1 MFRASTGSPRLEA
14 TFMDSKAITRKD
26 FFTLTFTLIG
36 GAAVAAG
43 CSSSSKATDAGSS
56 GGSTGSSS
64 GGSTGASSGG
74 SAGTDAGRDLGVDR
88 QPDTGGVDTAN
99 SCASPLPAAQLP
111 DATGHTHI
119 LVIDA
124 STLSATT
131 DQMLL
136 TNGFPPDNS
145 GGHFHPITLT
155 VANLATLRAGT
166 AITVTS
172 GIGGT
177 PDHTHM
183 FMISCH

>member
-1 MFRASTGSPRLEA
+1 
-14 TFMDSKAITRKD
+14 
-26 FFTLTFTLIG
+26 
-36 GAAVAAG
+36 
-43 CSSSSKATDAGSS
+43 
-56 GGSTGSSS
+56 
-64 GGSTGASSGG
+64 
-74 SAGTDAGRDLGVDR
+74 
-88 QPDTGGVDTAN
+88 
-99 SCASPLPAAQLP
+99 
-111 DATGHTHI
+111 